1 MLHGLERWLTTNDRE
16 ATQGSPKQDP
26 WENHPLCP
34 SIKRWLNE
42 AGPFCALHLQR
53 ARDGRPESN
62 DALAYITSETFEDVF
77 GSAPT
82 QKEVE
87 HALRQSKVCYS
98 CPSIYATMSEAE
110 TSCDLCHPSD
120 PARETPARK
129 GVHRSIATIH
139 RSGRYIKPRPC
150 QEFNL

>member
-1 MLHGLERWLTTNDRE
+1 MSTSEKKEQVRHTSRSHPQDGHAGSRKIEDAFEGQRYRE

-87 HALRQSKVCYS
+87 HALRQSKKPAV
-98 CPSIYATMSEAE
+98 IYAIPRIPLARHPLEKASIEA
-110 TSCDLCHPSD
+110 
-120 PARETPARK
+120 
-129 GVHRSIATIH
+129 
-139 RSGRYIKPRPC
+139 
-150 QEFNL
+150 